1 MISPVKEIY
10 FQMNL
15 SIILTIIQASNLIYP
30 REYHMSMIYVKSVN
44 FLLCLTIQDTI
55 LYRRHIML
63 IFRLTILFWVTTRIG
78 QYDLMQKKKQKKN
91 QFFHSVQCCSTVGDT
106 LFWLR
111 SL

>member
-1 MISPVKEIY
+1 
-10 FQMNL
+10 
-15 SIILTIIQASNLIYP
+15 
-30 REYHMSMIYVKSVN
+30 
-44 FLLCLTIQDTI
+44 
-55 LYRRHIML
+55 ML